1 MSDPTTSAPPP
12 PGLAEAFARLDRL
25 EATVADQD
33 RILEDL
39 NGVVLDQWK
48 LIEELKRRTA
58 MLTDQLMEM
67 ESRAG
72 LRTAPEPPPP
82 HW

>member
-1 MSDPTTSAPPP
+1 MSVPAASD
-12 PGLAEAFARLDRL
+12 LAEALARIDRL

-48 LIEELKRRTA
+48 HIEDLKRRTA

-67 ESRAG
+67 ESRSG
-72 LRTAPEPPPP
+72 LRGAPEPPPP

>member
-1 MSDPTTSAPPP
+1 MTE
-12 PGLAEAFARLDRL
+12 LEEAFARIDRL

-33 RILEDL
+33 RTLEEL
-39 NGVVLDQWK
+39 NLVVLEQWRR
-48 LIEELKRRTA
+48 IDELSRRTA
-58 MLTDQLMEM
+58 LLSDQLCEM
-67 ESRAG
+67 ESGAG